1 MSDKFNEE
9 KLKEQFDKVKQK
21 AEDIIDDPDQVKK
34 VAESAWEKAKKLK
47 EPLAEV
53 WDQLKVMVQ
62 MIRAWISGEYK
73 EVPTTS
79 IIAIVAGLMYLLSP
93 IDLIPDF
100 IPVLGY
106 LDDIFIIG
114 VVFTQVAKDLKAFEA
129 WMASKPAA
137 EAEEKA
143 EEPAEIVAEVSETK
157 PEQSEPEKTD
167 S

>member
-53 WDQLKVMVQ
+53 WDQLKLMVQ
-62 MIRAWISGEYK
+62 MIRAWIGGEYK

-79 IIAIVAGLMYLLSP
+79 IIAIVAGLMYLISP

-106 LDDIFIIG
+106 LDDIFVIG

-129 WMASKPAA
+129 WMATHAPADETAEPEETVVA
-137 EAEEKA
+137 EANVEAEPETQEEEKA
-143 EEPAEIVAEVSETK
+143 
-157 PEQSEPEKTD
+157 D